1 MLERDVE
8 IGEDQPFGHQR
19 DDLIDMRIGIDIVEP
34 HPGGDSAELAG
45 EIGHVRHDL
54 AALPHP
60 RFLADIHAISRG
72 VLADDQQLLG
82 PRRDQLLRLLE
93 DRVGAPA
100 DEIAAQARDD
110 AEGAAMVA
118 AFGDLQI
125 AVMAGRQL
133 QPRVGHQVQI
143 GAGRHRRG
151 DMDGAD
157 HLLILVRPGDGEHV
171 GEALADDVGFL
182 AEAAGDDDAAI
193 LRDRLADRLQALF
206 LGAVEE
212 AAGVDQHHVRTCV
225 VGAHRIAVGAQAR
238 EDALGIDQRLG
249 AAERDHADLL
259 RLRDGANAGAC
270 GCHDGGALHAKQTM
284 R

>member
-8 IGEDQPFGHQR
+8 IGKDEPFGHQR

-45 EIGHVRHDL
+45 EIGHVRHHL
-54 AALPHP
+54 AALPGA
-60 RFLADIHAISRG
+60 RLLADIDAVGRR
-72 VLADDQQLLG
+72 VLADDQQLLR

-93 DRVGAPA
+93 DRVGPPA

-110 AEGAAMVA
+110 AEGAAMIA

-193 LRDRLADRLQALF
+193 LRDRLADRLEALF
-206 LGAVEE
+206 LCGIEE
-212 AAGVDQHHVRTCV
+212 AAGVDQHDVRAGIV
-225 VGAHRIAVGAQAR
+225 RGHGVAVRAELGQ
-238 EDALGIDQRLG
+238 DAL
-249 AAERDHADLL
+249 
-259 RLRDGANAGAC
+259 
-270 GCHDGGALHAKQTM
+270 
-284 R
+284 